1 MKGKHTKVE
10 IFLPLLTIILDVLS
24 IFLAFIT
31 SYYIRFFSSFQN
43 IFPVTEGIPELSSY
57 IYFYLSTVPIWIL
70 VFQINKLYR
79 LNRNVFIF
87 DEFFPIVK
95 CVTIS
100 IIVSIGILFFF
111 RGYSYSRLVF
121 VLIWISAVVFITIS
135 RYFMLKLEKTL
146 YNKKIATK
154 NVAIVGTNKVVKDI
168 YDRFRKNTYVGFNI
182 LGYFTRDGK
191 KCFEEDIYLLGDYS
205 AIPENIKSKAI
216 QKLILCFTPEE
227 TEDLYTIFK
236 LCEGINVELMM
247 YPQFMDVVTSRL
259 KIEHYDGIPFMKL
272 KSIPMN
278 VWNRIIKRI
287 FDLVF
292 SFLFLLITLPFF
304 LIIAVI
310 IKLTSKGPVFYLQE
324 RVGMDGKKFMIYKF
338 RSMVVDA
345 EKNGPVLVSPD
356 DKRYTKIGKFLRKH
370 SLDELP
376 QFINVLKGDMSI
388 VGPRPER
395 EFFVNQMKET
405 IVRYLERHR
414 VKSGITGWAQV
425 NGYRGPATSLQTRID
440 YDIYYIENW
449 SLAFDL
455 KIILK
460 TIKEALFSKSAM

>member
-1 MKGKHTKVE
+1 MKGRHTKVE
-10 IFLPLLTIILDVLS
+10 VLLPILTILFDALS
-24 IFLAFIT
+24 IFLAYLN
-31 SYYIRFFSSFQN
+31 SYYIRFFSSFQK

-57 IYFYLSTVPIWIL
+57 IYFFLSTVPIWIL
-70 VFQINKLYR
+70 VFQTHKLYR
-79 LNRNVFIF
+79 LNRNVFIL
-87 DEFFPIVK
+87 DEFPSIIK

-121 VLIWISAVVFITIS
+121 VLIWLSSIVYITIS
-135 RYFMLKLEKTL
+135 RYLMLKLEKTL

-154 NVAIVGTNKVVKDI
+154 NVALIGSNKVAEEI
-168 YDRFRKNTYVGFNI
+168 YDRFQKNTYVGFNVI
-182 LGYFTRDGK
+182 GYFNREGK
-191 KCFEEDIYLLGDYS
+191 ECFKKNMKLIGDYNSIPS
-205 AIPENIKSKAI
+205 AIKSYSL
-216 QKLILCFTPEE
+216 QKLILCFSSEE
-227 TEDLYTIFK
+227 TNDLYSIFK
-236 LCEGINVELMM
+236 ICEGINIELIL
-247 YPQFMDVVTSRL
+247 YPQFLDIVTSKL

-278 VWNRIIKRI
+278 VWNRMIKRI
-287 FDLVF
+287 FDIVF
-292 SFLFLLITLPFF
+292 SVIFLILTFPLF
-304 LIIAVI
+304 LIIAII
-310 IKLTSKGPVFYLQE
+310 IKLTSKGPIFYLQE

-345 EKNGPVLVSPD
+345 EKDGPAFATPD
-356 DKRYTKIGKFLRKH
+356 DKRYTKIGKFLRKY

-376 QFINVLKGDMSI
+376 QFINVLKGDMSV

-395 EFFVNQMKET
+395 EYFVNQMKQT
-405 IVRYLERHR
+405 IVKYLERHR

-425 NGYRGPATSLQTRID
+425 NGYRGSTTSMQTRID

-455 KIILK
+455 KIIFK
-460 TIKEALFSKSAM
+460 TLKEAFFSKSAV

>member
-1 MKGKHTKVE
+1 MKTKHTKVE
-10 IFLPLLTIILDVLS
+10 IILPLLTILFDGLS
-24 IFLAFIT
+24 IFFAYIA

-57 IYFYLSTVPIWIL
+57 IYFYFSTVPIWIV

-87 DEFFPIVK
+87 DEFVPIVK

-121 VLIWISAVVFITIS
+121 VLIWITSIVLITFS
-135 RYFMLKLEKTL
+135 RYIMLKLEKTL

-154 NVAIVGTNKVVKDI
+154 DVALVGSNEI
-168 YDRFRKNTYVGFNI
+168 AQQIFERFKKNTYVGFNVV
-182 LGYFTRDGK
+182 GYFTKDGR
-191 KCFEEDIYLLGDYS
+191 KCFKDDMTLLGDYT
-205 AIPENIKSKAI
+205 AIPEFIKSRGL
-216 QKLILCFTPEE
+216 QKLILCFNKEE
-227 TEDLYTIFK
+227 NEDLYNIFK
-236 LCEGINVELMM
+236 LCEGINIELMM
-247 YPQFMDVVTSRL
+247 YPQFMDLVTSKL

-272 KSIPMN
+272 KSVPMN
-278 VWNRIIKRI
+278 VWNRIVKRV
-287 FDLVF
+287 FDIVF
-292 SFLFLLITLPFF
+292 SLLFLIITFPLF
-304 LIIAVI
+304 LIIAII
-310 IKLTSKGPVFYLQE
+310 IKLTSEGPVFYVQE

-338 RSMVVDA
+338 RSMIVDA
-345 EKNGPVLVSPD
+345 EKNGPAFATPD
-356 DKRYTKIGKFLRKH
+356 DDRYTKIGKFIRKY
-370 SLDELP
+370 SIDELP
-376 QFINVLKGDMSI
+376 QFINVLKGDMSV

-395 EFFVNQMKET
+395 EYFINQMKDS

-414 VKSGITGWAQV
+414 VKCGITGWAQV
-425 NGYRGPATSLQTRID
+425 NGYRGSSTSMQTRID

-449 SLAFDL
+449 SLAFDI

-460 TIKEALFSKSAM
+460 TLKEAFFSKSAM

>member
-1 MKGKHTKVE
+1 MKSKHTKVE
-10 IFLPLLTIILDVLS
+10 IFLPILTILFDALS
-24 IFLAFIT
+24 IFLAYT
-31 SYYIRFFSSFQN
+31 SSYYIRFYSSFQY
-43 IFPVTEGIPELSSY
+43 IFPITEGIPELSSY

-70 VFQINKLYR
+70 VFQVNKLYR

-87 DEFFPIVK
+87 DEFFSIVK

-121 VLIWISAVVFITIS
+121 VLIWLTSIIFITIA

-154 NVAIVGTNKVVKDI
+154 NIALVGSNKVAEEI
-168 YDRFRKNTYVGFNI
+168 FNRFNKNTYVGFNVI
-182 LGYFTRDGK
+182 GYFTKDGN
-191 KCFEEDIYLLGDYS
+191 KCFSENINFLGDYTCIPQ
-205 AIPENIKSKAI
+205 AIKTNEL
-216 QKLILCFTPEE
+216 QKLILCFNSDE
-227 TEDLYTIFK
+227 TEDLYDIFK
-236 LCEGINVELMM
+236 LCEGINIELMM
-247 YPQFMDVVTSRL
+247 YPQFMDIVTSKL

-278 VWNRIIKRI
+278 VWNRIIKRV
-287 FDLVF
+287 FDIVF
-292 SFLFLLITLPFF
+292 SLIFLILTFPFF
-304 LIIAVI
+304 LIIAI
-310 IKLTSKGPVFYLQE
+310 LIKLTSKGPVLYVQE
-324 RVGMDGKKFMIYKF
+324 RVGLDGKKFMIYKF

-345 EKNGPVLVSPD
+345 EKDGPAFTAPN
-356 DKRYTKIGKFLRKH
+356 DKRYTKIGKFLRKY

-376 QFINVLKGDMSI
+376 QFINVLKGDMSV

-395 EFFVNQMKET
+395 EYFVNQMKET

-414 VKSGITGWAQV
+414 VKCGITGWAQV
-425 NGYRGPATSLQTRID
+425 NGYRGSTTSMQTRID

-455 KIILK
+455 KIIFK
-460 TIKEALFSKSAM
+460 TLKEAFFSKSAV